1 MKENA
6 DNEIRRKLLPFLNSG
21 CATDSGWSI
30 MSPRLNS
37 LDDLSPFET
46 MMLPLAYDRW
56 KSDGRQVDTF
66 PIFRGIYRKTLVRNR
81 LFVSQRDRIMT
92 SLRAGGVDAVIFKG
106 GALIG
111 TFLPE
116 RGIRAISD
124 IDLWVRPSHLDKA
137 LSILG
142 SKHHRL
148 KHGLHALAVN
158 IPSGLQVDV
167 HVWPSNLFSL
177 RNRSWYDAEIAFSNV
192 WLRST
197 QGVPHA
203 AELLYLSFVNP
214 LYSHAPGEPRAA
226 FALIE
231 LDLAINSWR
240 ASDEILSE
248 IGKRIAQDKTGAI
261 FLEHMNWLGRGAS
274 KSIDRFTDLALSPA
288 LTSEDIGLVDWL
300 AAVRPSSDLI
310 GDDANFVHGAIRK
323 YALAIRR
330 PLTARLHRAL
340 AIVHHILPT
349 VRRDPTLLSN
359 WVRRMRSWRRL
370 RKLVFAAFSGR

>member
-6 DNEIRRKLLPFLNSG
+6 DTKIRRALLPFLNSG
-21 CATDSGWSI
+21 CATDSGWSM

-46 MMLPLAYDRW
+46 MVLPLAYERW
-56 KSDGRQVDTF
+56 KSDARQVDSF
-66 PIFRGIYRKTLVRNR
+66 PICRGIYRKTLVRNR

-111 TFLPE
+111 TYLPE

-124 IDLWVRPSHLDKA
+124 IDLWVRPSHLEKA

-142 SKHHRL
+142 SEQSRL
-148 KHGLHALAVN
+148 KRGLHALAVN

-167 HVWPSNLFSL
+167 HLWPSRLFSL
-177 RNRSWYDAEIAFSNV
+177 RNRSRRDAEIAFSNM

-197 QGVPHA
+197 QGVPDA

-231 LDLAINSWR
+231 LDLAIQSR
-240 ASDEILSE
+240 HASDEILGE

-274 KSIDRFTDLALSPA
+274 KSIDRFTDLALKPV
-288 LTSEDIGLVDWL
+288 LTAEDIALADWL
-300 AAVRPSSDLI
+300 AAVRPSSEIIDN
-310 GDDANFVHGAIRK
+310 DANFVHSAIRT
-323 YALAIRR
+323 YALAIRQ
-330 PLTARLHRAL
+330 PLTGRLHRGL
-340 AIVHHILPT
+340 AIIDHLLPT

-359 WVRRMRSWRRL
+359 WLRRLRSWRRL
-370 RKLVFAAFSGR
+370 RKLIFAAFLGR